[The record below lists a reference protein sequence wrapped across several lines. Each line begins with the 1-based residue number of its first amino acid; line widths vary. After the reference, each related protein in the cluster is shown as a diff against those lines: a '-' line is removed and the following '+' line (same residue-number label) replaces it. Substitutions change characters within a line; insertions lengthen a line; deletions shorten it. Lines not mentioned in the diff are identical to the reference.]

1 MSKTYLGVDIG
12 GTAVKLGLVD
22 DTGRVLRRAERSVS
36 FDGYKTPIL
45 DTVQTAIR
53 DFLGSHDVP
62 KLEGIGVSATGQID
76 SRKGVVAGT
85 CGSLPNYIGAP
96 IKAELEKTF
105 GLPVT
110 VANDANCMTLG
121 EVWVG
126 GAQGYTDVIGVTL
139 GTGVGGGIL
148 TGGRL
153 LEGARGLGGE
163 LGHYRTH
170 ALDGVDC
177 TCGAKGCWERYAAT
191 TALVRAAQEENPAWK
206 DGRTIFAAAEAGD
219 KTVLALLDAWTD
231 EIAQGLAGMVHIFNP
246 QLILI
251 GGGVSAQQKL
261 LIDPIAA
268 KVKAAVMP
276 AFAEGLEIRAAQLH
290 NDAGMVGAVYYFRQT
305 MEKE

>member
-1 MSKTYLGVDIG
+1 MKHYLGIDIG
-12 GTAVKLGLVD
+12 GTAVKLGIVD
-22 DTGRVLRRAERSVS
+22 EAGAVLAKAEESVS
-36 FDGYKTPIL
+36 FDGYRTPIL
-45 DTVQTAIR
+45 ITVLKAAQA
-53 DFLGSHDVP
+53 FLAAQSVP
-62 KLEGIGVSATGQID
+62 AESLAGIGVSATGQID
-76 SRKGVVAGT
+76 SRKGIVAGT
-85 CGSLPNYIGAP
+85 CGNLPNYIGAP

-191 TALVRAAQEENPAWK
+191 TALVRAAQEEKPGMEGWPRHLCRRRSGQRDRAGAAGRM
-206 DGRTIFAAAEAGD
+206 DGRDRAGACRHGAYLQPAADPDRRRRVCPAEA
-219 KTVLALLDAWTD
+219 AY
-231 EIAQGLAGMVHIFNP
+231 
-246 QLILI
+246 
-251 GGGVSAQQKL
+251 
-261 LIDPIAA
+261 
-268 KVKAAVMP
+268 
-276 AFAEGLEIRAAQLH
+276 RA
-290 NDAGMVGAVYYFRQT
+290 YR
-305 MEKE
+305 